1 MKLSERLAEAGAAA
15 DSAGAET
22 LPRSAKPTTDPLGEL
37 KRRVELA
44 LFDKM
49 GGPVADLTQG
59 AQLRDEVLTH
69 LESLVAAEEHLLS
82 DTERREIVN
91 AVADNLLGLGPIQPF
106 LLDPTVTEIMVNAPD
121 AVFVERQGKL
131 EKTDVVFDDHQ
142 HIRTII
148 ERIVSKVGRRIDDSV
163 PMVDARLPDGS
174 RVNAVL
180 PPLTIGSPTLT
191 IRKFSQVAMGIDT
204 LVAYGTLTEPVSTF
218 LRACVESKCN
228 ILICGGT
235 GSGKTTLLNAL
246 SAFIPEGERIIAVED
261 TAELQLQ
268 RDHVVRMEARPANVE
283 GAGKVD
289 IRDLVRNALRMRP
302 DRIVVGECRGGEA
315 LDMLQAMNT
324 GHEGSLTTLHAN
336 SSQAGLSRLE
346 TMVLTAGVD
355 LPHRAIREQVVEA
368 IDVIIQLTRL
378 ADGSRR
384 VVEICEVAGIDSD
397 GVDLR
402 DIFAFDWDAGRDA
415 DGAFLGELRP
425 TGVHPLIASRL
436 RQRGHAVAPEIF
448 GTGTQ
453 TTPSTRTQ

>member
-1 MKLSERLAEAGAAA
+1 MKLSDRLAEAGAAA
-15 DSAGAET
+15 EAAASGGRAGASK
-22 LPRSAKPTTDPLGEL
+22 SAADPLADL

-44 LFDKM
+44 LFDRM
-49 GGPVADLTQG
+49 GGQLADLSRG
-59 AQLRDEVLTH
+59 DKLRAEVLAH
-69 LESLVAAEEHLLS
+69 LEDLVAAEEHLLS
-82 DTERREIVN
+82 DTERREIMN
-91 AVADNLLGLGPIQPF
+91 AVADNLLGLGPIEPF

-191 IRKFSQVAMGIDT
+191 IRKFAQVAMGIDT
-204 LVAYGTLTEPVSTF
+204 LVAYGTLTEGVSTF

-283 GAGKVD
+283 GVGKVD

-302 DRIVVGECRGGEA
+302 DRIVVGECRGSEA

-336 SSQAGLSRLE
+336 SSHAGLSRLE

-368 IDVIIQLTRL
+368 IDIVVQLTRL

-384 VVEICEVAGIDSD
+384 VVEICEVTGIDSD
-397 GVDLR
+397 GINLR

-415 DGAFLGELRP
+415 DGTFLGELRP

-453 TTPSTRTQ
+453 TAPSSRTQ